1 MNPAEHLRKA
11 DRALASAR
19 LLAQDGD
26 HDGACNRAYY
36 AMFDAAHAALVSVG
50 DQSDPRTTKTHR
62 GLIAAFGQ
70 ALIQS
75 GQFPAEFG
83 RSLNRVER
91 VRLLADYTGEAT
103 DAQATQQAIEEATRF
118 IEAIRNRFN
127 IPE

>member
-1 MNPAEHLRKA
+1 MKPGEHLRKA
-11 DRALASAR
+11 NRALASAR

-26 HDGACNRAYY
+26 HEGACNRAYY
-36 AMFDAAHAALVSVG
+36 AMFDAAHAALIAAG
-50 DQSDPRTTKTHR
+50 DRSDPGMTKTHR

-75 GQFPAEFG
+75 GQLPAELG

-103 DAQATQQAIEEATRF
+103 DAQTTGQAIDEAARF
-118 IEAIRNRFN
+118 IEIIRSRFN
-127 IPE
+127 LSE